1 MCGGDFWTAAYLLYP
16 CRLPMHFIMPIFHR
30 LGPLKKDFNY
40 NYFKGQFH
48 MKYWLY
54 FKIGVTVDAF
64 SVSYAF
70 L

>member
-1 MCGGDFWTAAYLLYP
+1 
-16 CRLPMHFIMPIFHR
+16 MHFIMPIFHR
-30 LGPLKKDFNY
+30 LGPLKKGFKY

-54 FKIGVTVDAF
+54 FKIGVTVDAYF
-64 SVSYAF
+64 VSYAF